1 MNSEINRGE
10 FEKKRNL
17 GEFLWI
23 ILEDNEV
30 FGEVDVN
37 QNNGIFFQDIVVIDF
52 KCIVDLKNV
61 WQDVYLVD
69 LGSCFYLICFFF

>member
-37 QNNGIFFQDIVVIDF
+37 
-52 KCIVDLKNV
+52 
-61 WQDVYLVD
+61 
-69 LGSCFYLICFFF
+69 